1 MQKLPAML
9 SALLLVPA
17 LTACSAGQSSA
28 TTASSSPDSL
38 IGNTVDHALDEAG
51 TRLKSENITI
61 SNDRPGL
68 PRAEITPQGDL
79 LIGGKAVPVT
89 PAQRAMLLDYHAQIM
104 AIAAQGMEIGRQGAS
119 LGMKAAGEALT
130 AVFSGQSDKDIERRV
145 EAQAQGIKRSAL
157 KICDRLPELMAS
169 QQKLAATLPAFKPYA
184 TMTRK
189 DIDDCRTDALHDDDN
204 N

>member
-68 PRAEITPQGDL
+68 PRAEITPQGD
-79 LIGGKAVPVT
+79 
-89 PAQRAMLLDYHAQIM
+89 MLLDYHAQIM